1 MSIRE
6 RRWKTSKGEARRAW
20 ILDYFDRDGVRRQ
33 ETFERSG
40 DAKAR
45 EAEITVDLRK
55 GVHTPRSVSPTVAKV
70 GAPWFEYV
78 TLKGLEKTTLSAYRL
93 HVDRHINP
101 LTVDDGRGPVKL
113 GDMKVV
119 DLTAPFVEAVR
130 VALLCKLSRP
140 MAKKVFITF
149 RAVVSYAQR
158 KGHVAQNVAASA
170 ESIEISS
177 RDKHKLEVGVD
188 IPSREEVSAMIAHAG
203 ALRPML
209 TVSAFSGLR
218 VSELRGLR
226 WSDVDFKAN
235 TISVR
240 QRMDRFNEIGRPKT
254 KSSAR
259 TLPVGP
265 AVIKMLKEWRLACPN
280 GETNLVFPGEDGDR
294 YPYSTSRD
302 HLRSVQ
308 VAADVVS
315 SAKRPKYAW
324 HAFRHFYASWLINRR
339 VDGGLELPLKLVSER
354 LGHSSITETANT
366 YGHLFPS
373 KDDGSELAA
382 AKQAVLSLHAV
393 GDRSSPAE
401 WRCPFR
407 ESIP

>member
-1 MSIRE
+1 
-6 RRWKTSKGEARRAW
+6 
-20 ILDYFDRDGVRRQ
+20 
-33 ETFERSG
+33 
-40 DAKAR
+40 
-45 EAEITVDLRK
+45 
-55 GVHTPRSVSPTVAKV
+55 
-70 GAPWFEYV
+70 
-78 TLKGLEKTTLSAYRL
+78 
-93 HVDRHINP
+93 
-101 LTVDDGRGPVKL
+101 
-113 GDMKVV
+113 
-119 DLTAPFVEAVR
+119 
-130 VALLCKLSRP
+130 
-140 MAKKVFITF
+140 
-149 RAVVSYAQR
+149 
-158 KGHVAQNVAASA
+158 
-170 ESIEISS
+170 
-177 RDKHKLEVGVD
+177 
-188 IPSREEVSAMIAHAG
+188 
-203 ALRPML
+203 ML
-209 TVSAFSGLR
+209 TVSVFSGLR

-235 TISVR
+235 AISVR

-373 KDDGSELAA
+373 KDDGSELAVA
-382 AKQAVLSLHAV
+382 EQAVLSLHAV
-393 GDRSSPAE
+393 GDRSSPA
-401 WRCPFR
+401 
-407 ESIP
+407 